1 MEYIMR
7 KIFPSLLITCS
18 LLLSACSSI
27 GEKSTPAAP
36 PPTSSSGNTSNTSNI
51 SERIASLANNNTPQP
66 TSISARRPSSGSNGL
81 PLAQY
86 LSSGRQDIVQT
97 FCSPNSPNHVASMG
111 TGQKCQSKVHKLF
124 DYCTKQELNGI
135 LADPIT
141 NKQEA
146 DTTAIVVFDCIFANH
161 TGPEAVAQFRDTLN
175 KAIQKKISLNQ

>member
-1 MEYIMR
+1 
-7 KIFPSLLITCS
+7 
-18 LLLSACSSI
+18 
-27 GEKSTPAAP
+27 
-36 PPTSSSGNTSNTSNI
+36 
-51 SERIASLANNNTPQP
+51 
-66 TSISARRPSSGSNGL
+66 
-81 PLAQY
+81 
-86 LSSGRQDIVQT
+86 
-97 FCSPNSPNHVASMG
+97 MG